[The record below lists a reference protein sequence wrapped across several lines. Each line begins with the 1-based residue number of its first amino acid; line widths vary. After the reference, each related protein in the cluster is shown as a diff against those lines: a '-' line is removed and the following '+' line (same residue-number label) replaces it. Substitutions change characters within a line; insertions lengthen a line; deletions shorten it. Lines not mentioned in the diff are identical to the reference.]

1 MDHPDGT
8 AVPIVIQLVV
18 GHLVVVHL
26 VVWLL
31 CHGAFS
37 CFCFCQCHLE
47 MIFLSREKGTYLFWS
62 YLLNLEWSVEA
73 DFLINIS

>member
-1 MDHPDGT
+1 VDHPDGT

-31 CHGAFS
+31 CAFS
-37 CFCFCQCHLE
+37 CFCFCHHLE
-47 MIFLSREKGTYLFWS
+47 IFLSREKGTYLFWS